1 MAESGLSART
11 QPKICANSR
20 IKPHGLGFTGE
31 RARTPRNY
39 FRRRL
44 VSTARTRIL
53 SAVLLV
59 AGVLCLAGCPQRL
72 TIEHIN
78 RDPGRYRNK
87 EVAIAGRV
95 VSSYGALGTGVF
107 EVDDGTGRM
116 WVFSQ
121 RYGVPGRDA
130 RLAVAG
136 YIEQGFSFGG
146 RNFATV
152 LRETSRRH

>member
-1 MAESGLSART
+1 M
-11 QPKICANSR
+11 
-20 IKPHGLGFTGE
+20 
-31 RARTPRNY
+31 
-39 FRRRL
+39 
-44 VSTARTRIL
+44 STARTRIL

-136 YIEQGFSFGG
+136 YIEQGFTAVKFGWG
-146 RNFATV
+146 IFGEDPKLDVELVRAA
-152 LRETSRRH
+152 REALGPDRDLLIDPGSRVERTA

>member
-1 MAESGLSART
+1 M
-11 QPKICANSR
+11 
-20 IKPHGLGFTGE
+20 
-31 RARTPRNY
+31 
-39 FRRRL
+39 
-44 VSTARTRIL
+44 STARTRIVF
-53 SAVLLV
+53 AVVLV
-59 AGVLCLAGCPQRL
+59 AGALCLAGCPQRL